1 GLEFYSQQTGSF
13 THFRPNTGS
22 TNSLNHGYVSAI
34 SEDHDGNIWI
44 GTSTKGLN
52 IYNPKTKTF
61 SYINTDTKGR
71 QLVSNYIKDVLVDSK
86 GNVWVGTVSGINLLK
101 KGANKAITFTTE

>member
-1 GLEFYSQQTGSF
+1 
-13 THFRPNTGS
+13 
-22 TNSLNHGYVSAI
+22 
-34 SEDHDGNIWI
+34 
-44 GTSTKGLN
+44 
-52 IYNPKTKTF
+52 TF

-101 KGANKAITFTTE
+101 KGANKAITFTTEQSGLTSNYINCIEEDLQGNIWVGTHKGGLNLYLPKENKFKNYNVSSGLVNEN